1 MGRVERHR
9 VRQLGPRIVKLDI
22 KGYSNKKADQVG
34 LRKGFVDIT
43 EGDINW
49 ESVRDALRDIHF
61 TGWVAAEV
69 GGGALPRLQIV
80 LEQMKQALLG

>member
-1 MGRVERHR
+1 M
-9 VRQLGPRIVKLDI
+9 
-22 KGYSNKKADQVG
+22 
-34 LRKGFVDIT
+34 T